1 MHDTK
6 NQPRRNGDVNRK
18 GGLLRWCQI
27 RGSARRWRAV
37 FGGPPKIVQPILPP
51 MLPGECA
58 ERWFGRA
65 AQTGTRASCAPRSGI
80 RVHGAPTRSNGGRF
94 LNKFCFGSFDRQD
107 FPLPA
112 SLTDEHN
119 GHFAGL
125 PIHLRD
131 QPQLIRTALQ
141 PSDIKLPNRHTAI
154 WPAPKPFG
162 QPFPACRAGSRI
174 CGECGGRGRGFGLG
188 RFRAM
193 SSQS

>member
-1 MHDTK
+1 M
-6 NQPRRNGDVNRK
+6 V
-18 GGLLRWCQI
+18 W
-27 RGSARRWRAV
+27 A
-37 FGGPPKIVQPILPP
+37 GPPKPAREPRALPAQ
-51 MLPGECA
+51 E
-58 ERWFGRA
+58 FGFTAR
-65 AQTGTRASCAPRSGI
+65 RR
-80 RVHGAPTRSNGGRF
+80 APTAGRF
-94 LNKFCFGSFDRQD
+94 LKQILFGSFDRQD

-174 CGECGGRGRGFGLG
+174 CGECRRTRTRIRAWALSRNVQSIVTLLRTWQPTRVRCLSTSVSRTSPRSRRGSCSGRINFFSGRGLL
-188 RFRAM
+188 
-193 SSQS
+193 S